1 MPSTYS
7 TSLKLQLIG
16 TGEQAGVWGTTTNYN
31 LGTLLEQAIT
41 GVITIPMGDATYTL
55 TNYNGLSDEARN
67 AVLVLQGPIT
77 APQNLIAPSG
87 QQKVY
92 IVRNFTGNA
101 VTIKT
106 ATGNGVSI
114 TNAASAV
121 VFTDGTDFY
130 SATTLNYI
138 DGNLTVTGNASVY
151 GSVSLANATGATV
164 TIGGD
169 VILQSNNVY
178 GNVSKGQWF
187 LPTGN
192 TSVRTNVPVHGLLRY
207 NSELGI
213 YEGYQN
219 NTWVKFI
226 TVNELNYTVQYVVA
240 AGGGGG
246 GIGGGGAGGYLSGST
261 VLTSGATYTIA
272 VGAGGAGGSFG
283 VNGVNG
289 TNSGVGSILTAIAGG
304 GGGSPGGGN
313 SGGSGGGAHSYF
325 NNPQSG
331 GAGTGGQG
339 NDGGSSYF
347 ANSGGAGGGGAG
359 AIGGSVFSYDGA
371 SGGNGLAS
379 SITGSSVYYSGGGGG
394 GGAGGSDGAGA
405 GGLGGGGGGTGAGG
419 TPGPGQANTGGGGGG
434 GNGGYYAGGSGVVI
448 LRIPTISYTGN
459 YTGSPVINVI
469 GGDTIMKFNSSG
481 SYTA

>member
-7 TSLKLQLIG
+7 TSLGLELIG
-16 TGEQAGVWGTTTNYN
+16 NGEQAGTWGTTTNNN

-41 GVITIPMGDATYTL
+41 GVEPITLTGGDYTL
-55 TNYNGLSDEARN
+55 TDYNGLPDQARN
-67 AVLVLQGPIT
+67 AVLVLGGLLG
-77 APQNLIAPSG
+77 APCNVIAPAVE
-87 QQKVY
+87 KTY
-92 IVRNFTGNA
+92 IVRNFSNAA

-106 ATGNGVSI
+106 ASGNGVTL
-114 TNAASAV
+114 TNAASAI
-121 VFTDGTDFY
+121 VFCDGTNFY

-138 DGNLTVTGNASVY
+138 DGNLTVTGNTALQNNVTM
-151 GSVSLANATGATV
+151 ATNSGATV
-164 TIGGD
+164 TVGGD

-207 NSELGI
+207 NSELNI

-226 TVNELNYTVQYVVA
+226 TVNELNYTVEYLVA

-246 GIGGGGAGGYLSGST
+246 GIGGGGAGGLLAGST
-261 VLTSGATYTIA
+261 VLTSGATYTIS
-272 VGAGGAGGSFG
+272 VGAGGAGGAFG

-289 TNSGVGSILTAIAGG
+289 TNSGVGSILTSIGGG

-331 GAGTGGQG
+331 GSGTAGQG
-339 NDGGSSYF
+339 NNGGSSSF

-359 AIGGSVFSYDGA
+359 AGGTSVGFYDGGS
-371 SGGNGLAS
+371 GGVGLQS
-379 SITGSSVYYSGGGGG
+379 TITGSSVYYSGGGGG